1 MTSRADERSGELIEG
16 SGERPIEVTSTV
28 VVRSSRQ
35 TAVAQIVSQS
45 TRFLTSIVLARLL
58 TPDDFGVVAVALIIM
73 TVLDRFRDMGTGAA
87 IIQRR
92 EVDAGLLNAVFL
104 LNVVMGLTM
113 SGLIFAFAA
122 PIASAM
128 GNPDAAVVIMAFAG
142 IAVITALGQ
151 IHQSLLRRRMQFR
164 RIAVITALAAV
175 VNAATSVVAA
185 LAGLTYWAL
194 VLGTAIGTAVS
205 TVMLWI
211 CDPWRPTRDVSWSG
225 LRSIAWYS
233 WHIFLSD
240 LLFLVWNQLDKVI
253 VGRFVGPTGLGLYTM
268 GQRVVT
274 TPLTALSSV
283 IDEVTFPAFSR
294 RQDDDAA
301 LRSGFTRTAAVV
313 ALVIFPLMAGIAVL
327 AEPFISVVLGDQW
340 AALVPIIWVLAPAG
354 AIQAVTVNSGQLMLA
369 KGRSDWTYRWGVLYV
384 VVLGTLE
391 LVMSRWGA
399 TGVALGFAVGAALLT
414 PFSLMLAFRLVHMRL
429 RDYVAALLPYA
440 MMSAVMAGVV
450 ALVSWLASQA
460 GAVDLLRLVV
470 AVLAG
475 VAAYGLQVLV
485 WRPPALKDAL
495 AAARGRVS

>member
-1 MTSRADERSGELIEG
+1 MTNRADERPGKLVGG
-16 SGERPIEVTSTV
+16 SKERPVEVTSTV

-35 TAVAQIVSQS
+35 TAVAQVISQS

-92 EVDAGLLNAVFL
+92 EVDDGLLNAVFL
-104 LNVVMGLTM
+104 LNVVMGLAM
-113 SGLIFAFAA
+113 SGLIFGFAA
-122 PIASAM
+122 PLASAM
-128 GNPDAAVVIMAFAG
+128 GNPDAAAVIRVFAG
-142 IAVITALGQ
+142 IAIITALGQ

-164 RIAVITALAAV
+164 RIAVITAVAAV
-175 VNAATSVVAA
+175 VTAAVSVVAA
-185 LAGLTYWAL
+185 LFGLTYWAL
-194 VLGTAIGTAVS
+194 VLGTGVGTAVS
-205 TVMLWI
+205 TVMLWVY
-211 CDPWRPTRDVSWSG
+211 DPWRPTRHVSWRG
-225 LRSIAWYS
+225 LKSIAWYS

-253 VGRFVGPTGLGLYTM
+253 VGRFVGTTGLGLYTM

-301 LRSGFTRTAAVV
+301 LRSGFTRTACVV
-313 ALVIFPLMAGIAVL
+313 ALVIFPLMAGIAVV
-327 AEPFISVVLGDQW
+327 AEPFVSVVLGDQW

-354 AIQAVTVNSGQLMLA
+354 AIQAVTFNSGQLLLA
-369 KGRSDWTYRWGVLYV
+369 KGRSDWTYRWGILYV
-384 VVLGTLE
+384 AVLGTLE
-391 LVMSRWGA
+391 LAMSRWGA
-399 TGVALGFAVGAALLT
+399 TGVALGYAVGTALLT

-429 RDYVAALLPYA
+429 RTYVVALLPFA
-440 MMSAVMAGVV
+440 TMSAAMAGTV
-450 ALVSWLASQA
+450 AVVSWLTSQLSA
-460 GAVDLLRLVV
+460 PDLLRLFLAVLVGV
-470 AVLAG
+470 AVYA
-475 VAAYGLQVLV
+475 LQLIV

-495 AAARGRVS
+495 AAVRGRVS